1 MIGISGFKVEGIIH
15 QSLHTIVY
23 CGYREQDK
31 VPVVI
36 KALKTEYPTHKEI
49 ARLRHEYDIVK
60 HLDIPGVRRAYALLD
75 CSNGIALVSED
86 FGATPLSEFLA
97 DQPLAIPQ
105 FLRVA
110 IALTETLGLLHQ
122 NNIIHKDIKPQNI
135 ILNPTTGEIQII
147 DFGISTRLPRE
158 NQSSGSPRVLEGTL
172 AYISPEQTG
181 RMNRL
186 IDYRT
191 DFYSLGI
198 TFYEMLTGRTP
209 FISNDPLELVHC
221 HIARV
226 PPPPTQFNPKIPTV
240 LSAIVLKLMAK
251 TAEERYQSAQGLK
264 ADLEECLRQ
273 WEIQGTITNFPLAQ
287 FDIADRLEIAQKL
300 YGRDAEATLLMNA
313 FERITQG
320 QSELMLVYGY
330 SGVGKSSLIHE
341 IHKPLVQTRGY
352 FISGKF
358 DQLQRSIP
366 YGSVIQAFQDLVQQ
380 LLTENEAQ
388 MQGWKTKLLNALGSN
403 GQVVVDVIPAIEL
416 IIGKQPPMPEL
427 PLAEAQNR
435 FNSVIQKFVRVF
447 AQAEHPLVW
456 FLDDLQWAD
465 SATLKLIQVLTTDL
479 TSQHLLLIGA
489 YRDNEVSSSHPL
501 MLMLDQ
507 IEKNKGIVNRLC
519 LQPLVQADLNQLT
532 ADTLK
537 CDIVSSEPLAEL
549 IFNKTQGNPF
559 FAAEFLKYIYQENFL
574 CYDYAQCSWQWQL
587 DQIRE
592 LDATDNVIDLMTR
605 KVQRLQTQTQQ
616 ILKLAACIGNQFDL
630 RTLAIVNQQSPTKTA
645 DGLWEAVVAGLVL
658 PIGESYKWIDNI
670 EHSEDINVRYKFLHD
685 RVQQAIYALIP
696 ENEKKK
702 THLSIGRLMLKDT
715 QEELLEKQLFN
726 IVNQL
731 NIGLNL
737 IDDLQDR
744 IHLAQLN
751 LKAGQKAKLSAAYD
765 AAIAYLQTGFKLL
778 PNNCWDTCY
787 SLAFSLHL
795 GLSECACVA
804 GQLALSEQLVD
815 IALSHAKTKLE
826 QAKVYSV
833 KMLVHTD
840 ANRISDVLE
849 TGRSALNLFGCDFPL
864 DPEPLQATVQ
874 QELAQIQLNLAGL
887 QISELIDL
895 PEISDP
901 EVLAVLIVLRDMT
914 VATYRMSPTMLALV
928 AVRTVDLVL
937 QFGIASVAALGISA
951 YAVISCAAL
960 GDIQTGYEFGRLAM
974 AIADKY
980 NDAQMKCKSCFPFG
994 AMINHWKQ
1002 PMQTSSPYLIKS
1014 YQNGLEVGDF
1024 GFASF
1029 AVLHIIWRLLET
1041 GVFLDNVYD
1050 EVQKY
1055 KDFLKRHKDPTTN
1068 YLYTGQCQAI
1078 LSLKG
1083 EEQSQFNLELTDEP
1097 CDQTRLLEYCRAQEE
1112 ASNLQFYYV
1121 ERLRVLYFLE
1131 RYHEARELGE
1141 ATAETI
1147 LNLLPGQVVVT
1158 EHCFYYT
1165 LVLTALYADLPQE
1178 EQQPTQQIL
1187 LRNQERMKRWSD
1199 DCPHNFLY
1207 KYYLMSAEVARL
1219 EEKDHLA
1226 WDLYDQAI
1234 QAAYDCQFAHHEA
1247 LGNEL
1252 AGKFY
1257 LSKGKNKIAK
1267 AYLQDARLGY
1277 LKWGATA
1284 KVKLLDEHYGSL
1296 LAISLDSQYF
1306 TEPNDTL
1313 AVVSTSSTDAE
1324 KLDLMT
1330 VIKASQ
1336 ALSGEIVLNNL
1347 LDKLLRIVTENAG
1360 AQRGAFVLNKDDKWV
1375 IEAEATLAEQA
1386 SIQSVPLEE
1395 SQSLPISVI
1404 NYVRH
1409 TKQPLVLHNAHSEK
1423 KFKTDPYV
1431 VQHQP
1436 KSVLCLPVIHQGKLT
1451 GILYLE
1457 NNLSSGVFTRDRIEL
1472 LNLLTTQVSI
1482 SIDNA
1487 QLYETAQLDRAASE
1501 AARREAES
1509 ANRLKDEF
1517 LAVLSHEL
1525 RTPLNPILGWTRMLR
1540 SQQLDATKTNQA
1552 LETIERNA
1560 KLQARLIEDLLD
1572 VSSILQGKMAL
1583 NIAPV
1588 NLTTIIEAAL
1598 ETVRL
1603 AAEEKQL
1610 DIQTRLSFISG
1621 SILGDANRLQQ
1632 IVWNL
1637 LSNAVKFTPSGG
1649 QIEVRLEQFGNQ
1661 EWAMRNREMLYQSP
1675 TLKFQSPTYAQ
1686 ITITDTGR
1694 GISPDFLPHIF
1705 DYFRQEDSTTT
1716 RRFGGLGLGL
1726 AIVRQLVE
1734 LHEGT
1739 IQAESQGEGQGATFI
1754 VRLPLVSNTPLL
1766 NQGGCSK

>member
-1 MIGISGFKVEGIIH
+1 
-15 QSLHTIVY
+15 
-23 CGYREQDK
+23 
-31 VPVVI
+31 
-36 KALKTEYPTHKEI
+36 
-49 ARLRHEYDIVK
+49 
-60 HLDIPGVRRAYALLD
+60 
-75 CSNGIALVSED
+75 
-86 FGATPLSEFLA
+86 
-97 DQPLAIPQ
+97 
-105 FLRVA
+105 
-110 IALTETLGLLHQ
+110 
-122 NNIIHKDIKPQNI
+122 
-135 ILNPTTGEIQII
+135 
-147 DFGISTRLPRE
+147 
-158 NQSSGSPRVLEGTL
+158 
-172 AYISPEQTG
+172 
-181 RMNRL
+181 
-186 IDYRT
+186 
-191 DFYSLGI
+191 
-198 TFYEMLTGRTP
+198 
-209 FISNDPLELVHC
+209 
-221 HIARV
+221 
-226 PPPPTQFNPKIPTV
+226 
-240 LSAIVLKLMAK
+240 MAK
-251 TAEERYQSAQGLK
+251 TAEERYQNAQGLK

-273 WEIQGTITNFPLAQ
+273 WETQGTLASFPLAQ
-287 FDIADRLEIAQKL
+287 SDIVDRLEIAQKL
-300 YGRDAEATLLMNA
+300 YGRDEEAALLMNA
-313 FERITQG
+313 FERIRQG
-320 QSELMLVYGY
+320 QSELMLIYGY

-341 IHKPLVQTRGY
+341 IHRPLVQTRGY

-403 GQVVVDVIPAIEL
+403 GQVIVDVIPAIEL
-416 IIGKQPPMPEL
+416 IIGKQPPVPKL
-427 PLAEAQNR
+427 PPAEAQNR
-435 FNSVIQKFVRVF
+435 FNSVIQQFVRVF
-447 AQAEHPLVW
+447 AQAEHPLVL

-489 YRDNEVSSSHPL
+489 YRDNEVNSSHSL
-501 MLMLDQ
+501 MLTLEQ

-519 LQPLVQADLNQLT
+519 LRPLDQADLNQLI

-537 CDIVSSEPLAEL
+537 CDTISSDSLAEL

-559 FAAEFLKYIYQENFL
+559 FATEFLKYSYQENL
-574 CYDYAQCSWQWQL
+574 LYYDYAQRSWQWQL
-587 DQIRE
+587 EQIRE
-592 LDATDNVIDLMTR
+592 LDATDNVLDLMAR
-605 KVQRLQTQTQQ
+605 NVQRLQPQTQQ
-616 ILKLAACIGNQFDL
+616 ILKLAACIGNRFDL
-630 RTLAIVNQQSPTKTA
+630 RTLAIVSQQSLTTTA
-645 DGLWEAVVAGLVL
+645 DELWEAVVAGLVL
-658 PIGESYKWIDNI
+658 PIGESYKWVESI
-670 EHSEDINVRYKFLHD
+670 EHTEDINVGYKFLHD

-696 ENEKKK
+696 ENEKQT
-702 THLSIGRLMLKDT
+702 THLSIGHLMLRNT
-715 QEELLEKQLFN
+715 QEELLEEQLFD

-731 NIGLNL
+731 NIGLEL
-737 IDDLQDR
+737 VVDLQDKIR
-744 IHLAQLN
+744 LAQLD
-751 LKAGQKAKLSAAYD
+751 LRAGHKAKLSAAYE
-765 AAIAYLQTGFKLL
+765 AAIAYLQTGLKLL
-778 PNNCWDTCY
+778 PNDCWDTCY

-795 GLSECACVA
+795 ELSECACVA
-804 GQLALSEQLVD
+804 GQIALSEQLAD
-815 IALSHAKTKLE
+815 MALSHAKTKLE

-833 KMLVHTD
+833 KMLIYTD
-840 ANRISDVLE
+840 SNRMSDVLE
-849 TGRSALNLFGCDFPL
+849 TGRSALNLFGYDFPL

-874 QELAQIQLNLAGL
+874 RELAQIQLNLAGRK
-887 QISELIDL
+887 IPELIDL
-895 PEISDP
+895 PELNDP

-914 VATYRMSPTMLALV
+914 VATYRMNPTMLALV
-928 AVRTVDLVL
+928 AVRTVNLVL
-937 QFGIASVAALGISA
+937 QSGIASVAALGISA

-960 GDIQTGYEFGRLAM
+960 GDVQAGYEFGQLAM

-1041 GVFLDNVYD
+1041 GVPLDSVYD
-1050 EVQKY
+1050 EAQKY

-1068 YLYTGQCQAI
+1068 YIHTGQCQAI
-1078 LSLKG
+1078 LNLMG
-1083 EEQSQFNLELTDEP
+1083 TEQPQFNLELTDEP
-1097 CDQTRLLEYCRAQEE
+1097 CDQKKLLEYCRAQEE

-1131 RYHEARELGE
+1131 HYREARELGE
-1141 ATAETI
+1141 AVAKTI
-1147 LNLLPGQVVVT
+1147 LNLLPGQVVVA
-1158 EHCFYYT
+1158 EYCFYYT

-1178 EQQPTQQIL
+1178 EQQPIQQIL
-1187 LRNQERMKRWSD
+1187 LRNQEQMKRWSD
-1199 DCPHNFLY
+1199 DCPDNFLY
-1207 KYYLMSAEVARL
+1207 KYYLMSAEVARV
-1219 EEKDHLA
+1219 EGKNYLA

-1234 QAAYDCQFAHHEA
+1234 QAAQDCQFAHHEA

-1252 AGKFY
+1252 AGKSY
-1257 LSKGKNKIAK
+1257 LAKGKNKIAK

-1277 LKWGATA
+1277 LKWGAAA

-1296 LAISLDSQYF
+1296 LAISLDSGHLV
-1306 TEPNDTL
+1306 EPNDTL
-1313 AVVSTSSTDAE
+1313 AVVSSSSTNAE
-1324 KLDLMT
+1324 RLDLMT

-1336 ALSGEIVLNNL
+1336 ALSGEIVPSSL
-1347 LDKLLRIVTENAG
+1347 LDKLLRIVTENAA
-1360 AQRGAFVLNKDDKWV
+1360 AQKGLFVLNKNTTWV
-1375 IEAEATLAEQA
+1375 IEAEAALGEQA
-1386 SIQSVPLEE
+1386 SIQSIPLEE

-1404 NYVRH
+1404 NYVKH
-1409 TKQPLVLHNAHSEK
+1409 TKEPLVLHNAHSEK

-1472 LNLLTTQVSI
+1472 LKLLATQVSI

-1487 QLYETAQLDRAASE
+1487 QLYETAQLARAASE
-1501 AARREAES
+1501 AAQREAED

-1540 SQQLDATKTNQA
+1540 SKQLDATKTDQA

-1572 VSSILQGKMAL
+1572 VSGILQGKMTL

-1588 NLTTIIEAAL
+1588 NLATIIEAAL

-1603 AAEEKQL
+1603 TAEAKQIH
-1610 DIQTRLSFISG
+1610 IQTKLNPISG
-1621 SILGDANRLQQ
+1621 SILGDASRLQQ

-1649 QIEVRLEQFGNQ
+1649 QVEVRLEQFGNQ
-1661 EWAMRNREMLYQSP
+1661 KWEMGNREMPYQSP
-1675 TLKFQSPTYAQ
+1675 TLNSQSPTYAQ
-1686 ITITDTGR
+1686 IAITDTGR
-1694 GISPDFLPHIF
+1694 GISPDFLPHTF
-1705 DYFRQEDSTTT
+1705 DYFRQEDGSTT

-1726 AIVRQLVE
+1726 AIVQQLVT
-1734 LHEGT
+1734 LHGGT
-1739 IQAESQGEGQGATFI
+1739 VWAESTGVEQGSTFT
-1754 VRLPLVSNTPLL
+1754 VQLPLAAETRIFKGSQPD
-1766 NQGGCSK
+1766 